1 MLPIAAQ
8 AAITAA
14 GSLASLV
21 GSAASSAASG
31 TDTSSQSTKSQAA
44 KSGNTVTQADFM
56 QLLIAQLQNQDPLN
70 PLDSANFSAQLAQF
84 SSLQQLTEINQ
95 HLKDADT
102 TKGPATGLEAVGFL
116 GKDVRGVSDA
126 ISVTNGTATTLDYTL
141 TTTAPVQ
148 AKIVD
153 ATGRTVATLALGTQ
167 QAGAHTLDLATM
179 QDVPHLADGTY
190 KVQLFAA
197 DGNGTATQVATTGGG
212 VVTGVDL
219 SGDAPILL
227 IGDRR
232 LALTDVRE
240 VKEHAPTGA

>member
-8 AAITAA
+8 AAISAA

-21 GSAASSAASG
+21 GSA
-31 TDTSSQSTKSQAA
+31 TSSDATNTSTTPKPATA
-44 KSGNTVTQADFM
+44 KSGSDVTQADFM

-95 HLKDADT
+95 HLKDAGT
-102 TKGPATGLEAVGFL
+102 ANGAGGNFEAVGFL
-116 GKDVRGVSDA
+116 GKDVRGLSSA
-126 ISVTNGTATTLDYTL
+126 VTVKDGTATTLDYTL
-141 TTTAPVQ
+141 ATAAPVQ

-153 ATGRTVATLALGTQ
+153 ASGRTVATLALGTQ
-167 QAGAHTLDLATM
+167 QAGAQTLDLGHV

-190 KVQLFAA
+190 TVQLFAS
-197 DGNGTATQVATTGGG
+197 DGTGTATQVATTGGG

-219 SGDAPILL
+219 SGDAPVLL

-240 VKEHAPTGA
+240 VKETAPTGA